1 MVNKLKIVSEFKPT
15 GDQPKAIEV
24 ITENFRKGL
33 LHQTLLG
40 VTGSGKTFTMANVIQ
55 DLQIPT
61 LVLCH
66 NKTLAAQL
74 YGELKN
80 FFPENAVE
88 YFISYYDYY
97 QPEAYV
103 PSSDLYIEKTTSIN
117 DEIEKLRLKATSS
130 LVTRKDVIVVA
141 SVSCIY
147 GLGSPSDYKDMSV
160 KISVGD
166 KIKRGNFFER
176 MIEMQYQRNRYELTS
191 GSFRVKG
198 DVIDIHP
205 AYDNMGI
212 RVETF
217 GNEIEK
223 ISIINFLTGELVEE
237 KDEIIILPS
246 KHFVVS
252 KPKIDMALDFIRE
265 EMDERIEY
273 FTRSNKLIE
282 AQRIE
287 QRTKMDLEFLKE
299 MGTCNGVENY
309 SRHLSGREEGDRPFC
324 LLDFFPEDFLLIID
338 ESHTTIPQVRAMYN
352 GDRSRKMNLV
362 DYGFRLPSALD
373 NRPLKFDE
381 FESINKKM
389 LYVSATPADYE
400 IEKSGGEVVEQV
412 IRPTGIIDPEIIVRP
427 VNGQVDDFISELAS
441 VIDRDER
448 VLVTTLTKR
457 MSEDLTLYLVNHGVK
472 ARYLHSEIDSIER
485 VEIIRDLRLGK
496 FDVLVGINLLREGL
510 DLPEVS
516 LVAIFDADREGFLRN
531 RRSLLQTAGRAA
543 RNVNSKVIF
552 YAEKITDSMQLCID
566 ETNRRREI
574 QSEYNRIHNI
584 TPVTVRKSVDQILKT
599 TDIKDNE
606 YEKYLV
612 ADKKAKYSSKDKIH
626 DEIKE
631 LKEAMMKAAAELK
644 FEIAAELRDR
654 INELVKIVENS
665 K

>member
-1 MVNKLKIVSEFKPT
+1 MNKLKIVSEFKPT